1 LPFSIL
7 SFLPTLACPP
17 GPTPGRA
24 DGAFV
29 PFVIVIVVFAVV
41 VAVAVVF
48 AAIFVA
54 GLADPGVIEFGVVGE
69 IGLSLPSLPFPF
81 PCPCG
86 NRNLPANLACC
97 RSVLIDMLRFVG
109 LFDARPVP
117 FGRAEE
123 VWVSVVDPTRA
134 RPELEVDN
142 LLTGRIVEVE
152 PLVIPL
158 PLPLGLAIRS

>member
-7 SFLPTLACPP
+7 SFLPTPACP
-17 GPTPGRA
+17 PGRA

-29 PFVIVIVVFAVV
+29 PFVIVIVVFV
-41 VAVAVVF
+41 VAVAVVLT
-48 AAIFVA
+48 AIFVL
-54 GLADPGVIEFGVVGE
+54 GLADPGVIELGVVGE
-69 IGLSLPSLPFPF
+69 IGLSLPSPPFPFPF

-97 RSVLIDMLRFVG
+97 RSVLIDMLKFVG

-117 FGRAEE
+117 FGRE
-123 VWVSVVDPTRA
+123 VTWVVSVVDPTRA
-134 RPELEVDN
+134 RLVLKVDN

>member
-29 PFVIVIVVFAVV
+29 PFVIVIVVFAV
-41 VAVAVVF
+41 AVVF
-48 AAIFVA
+48 GAIFVL
-54 GLADPGVIEFGVVGE
+54 GLADPDVIELGLVGE
-69 IGLSLPSLPFPF
+69 IGLSLPSLPFPC

-117 FGRAEE
+117 FGRAEQA
-123 VWVSVVDPTRA
+123 WVSVVDPTRG
-134 RPELEVDN
+134 RLVLEVDN
-142 LLTGRIVEVE
+142 LLKGRIVEVE
-152 PLVIPL
+152 PLVMPL

>member
-7 SFLPTLACPP
+7 SFLPTPACPP

-24 DGAFV
+24 DGALVLLF
-29 PFVIVIVVFAVV
+29 VIVVFIVAVV
-41 VAVAVVF
+41 VVF
-48 AAIFVA
+48 ATILVA
-54 GLADPGVIEFGVVGE
+54 GLADPDVIEVGVVGE

-81 PCPCG
+81 PCPCPCG

-109 LFDARPVP
+109 LFKARPVP

-123 VWVSVVDPTRA
+123 AWVSVVDPTRG
-134 RPELEVDN
+134 RLVLEVDN
-142 LLTGRIVEVE
+142 LLKGRIVEVE
-152 PLVIPL
+152 PLVMPL
-158 PLPLGLAIRS
+158 PLPLGLATRS